1 MLGLIVLPL
10 PLLVL
15 AVLPGGPAAVQV
27 AGITLAWWYGVLVG
41 PLVAMVLATI
51 ILIVAGE

>member
-1 MLGLIVLPL
+1 VLGLMLLPV

-27 AGITLAWWYGVLVG
+27 AGIALAWWYGVLVG

-51 ILIVAGE
+51 MLIVARE